1 MTLKIT
7 ILTYG
12 SRGDVEPFAAL
23 AGGLIARG
31 YGVTLAGPAKY
42 RDLITSPEVNVHPLP
57 GDPGRLAE
65 DFREK
70 AGANPL
76 KTFSVMSQHV
86 RPIAQQ
92 VFDESQKA
100 VQGADLVLHS
110 FAMTDGGHTL
120 ASRVGAGS
128 ISVQFFPVF
137 SPTGAFPALM
147 FPDLPLGPSY
157 RWLTHWASTRLF
169 HWGGRVLYRMLRR
182 RSRTLPRLEK
192 WPFQS
197 GSEEAVPILYAY
209 SPEVVPK
216 PADWD
221 DRSVVTGY
229 WFREPGEAWEPPD
242 EVRAFLRRPR
252 RKVYIGLGSML
263 PDPGRE
269 LMGMFVKIL
278 ESLGLAGIVSAK
290 DQQDGPAALGEHSL
304 LVGELPHSWLFPRLD
319 AAVHHGGAG
328 TTGAVIRAGIPG
340 LVLPVSAD
348 QFFWGRRVAA
358 LGLGPEPVPFHRLT
372 ASRLSAALEKMITS
386 RDMQV
391 KARVMGKR
399 VRLENGIDK
408 AVEFIQDFGEDRA

>member
-7 ILTYG
+7 MLTYG

-23 AGGLIARG
+23 AGGLIASG
-31 YGVTLAGPAKY
+31 DAVTLAGPAKY
-42 RDLITSPEVNVHPLP
+42 RDLITSPEVNYLPLP
-57 GDPGRLAE
+57 GDPGQLAE

-76 KTFSVMSQHV
+76 KTFSVMSRHV
-86 RPIAQQ
+86 WPIAQQ
-92 VFDESQKA
+92 VFNECQKA

-147 FPDLPLGPSY
+147 FPDLPLGSSY
-157 RWLTHWASTRLF
+157 RRLTHWASTRLF
-169 HWGGRVLYRMLRR
+169 HWGGRVLYRVLRR
-182 RSRTLPRLEK
+182 RSRTLPPLEE

-197 GSEEAVPILYAY
+197 GSEEAVPILYAF
-209 SPEVVPK
+209 SPQVVPK

-242 EVRAFLRRPR
+242 AVRAFLRRPR

-263 PDPGRE
+263 PDSDRE
-269 LMGMFVKIL
+269 LMGMFVNTL

-290 DQQDGPAALGEHSL
+290 DRQDGPAALGAHSL
-304 LVGELPHSWLFPRLD
+304 LVGELPHSWLLPRLD

-340 LVLPVSAD
+340 LVLPVSND

-358 LGLGPEPVPFHRLT
+358 LGLGPEPVPFRRLT
-372 ASRLSAALEKMITS
+372 VPRLSAALERMINS
-386 RDMQV
+386 RDMQLR
-391 KARVMGKR
+391 AREIGEK
-399 VRLENGIDK
+399 VRLENGVQQ
-408 AVEFIQDFGEDRA
+408 AVEFIQAYGENRA